1 MLLKFFNLQLI
12 RGIMMTKVLMKGNE
26 AMAEGAVRA
35 GCKFFSGYPITPQ
48 TEVLEYLVNRLPEVG
63 GDCIQTESEL
73 AGINM
78 LFGAVAA
85 GARGLSSSS
94 SPGFAHYQEGISFLA
109 ANDLPAVLINV
120 SRMGN
125 GLGDLPTGQGDY
137 WQATRGGGNGDYRC
151 IVLAPASVQESADLT
166 YCAFDLA
173 EKYLHPVIILSDAA
187 IGQMAEDVELPEM
200 LDHDIDKFTWTV
212 KGCKNG
218 DKQRQIQNVFYTR
231 PDYPDYLS
239 SKYKLIEECEQ
250 RWESVST
257 GDAEVILVA
266 YGISAR
272 ICKEAVRNARLEGIK
287 LGLIRPISLW
297 PFPCKAFK
305 NLSPNLRAFLSVEIN
320 ILGQMVDD
328 VKLAC
333 ENRIPV
339 DFFGTFFD
347 VPETDNIVAKTRDI
361 LNNKN
366 RSSSSGG
373 N

>member
-1 MLLKFFNLQLI
+1 
-12 RGIMMTKVLMKGNE
+12 MTKVLMKGNE

-239 SKYKLIEECEQ
+239 SKYKLIE
-250 RWESVST
+250 
-257 GDAEVILVA
+257 
-266 YGISAR
+266 
-272 ICKEAVRNARLEGIK
+272 
-287 LGLIRPISLW
+287 
-297 PFPCKAFK
+297 
-305 NLSPNLRAFLSVEIN
+305 
-320 ILGQMVDD
+320 
-328 VKLAC
+328 
-333 ENRIPV
+333 
-339 DFFGTFFD
+339 
-347 VPETDNIVAKTRDI
+347 
-361 LNNKN
+361 
-366 RSSSSGG
+366 
-373 N
+373 